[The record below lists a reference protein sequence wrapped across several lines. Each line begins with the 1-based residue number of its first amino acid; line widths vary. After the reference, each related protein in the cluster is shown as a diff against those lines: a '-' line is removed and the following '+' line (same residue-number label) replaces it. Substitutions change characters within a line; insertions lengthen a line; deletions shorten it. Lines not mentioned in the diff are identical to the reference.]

1 MGSSQETD
9 CMTFTPLSEGELLL
23 LNSFVWLAYTLFW
36 RAGKHGR
43 EGGTGGGRKKKK
55 REGKTLLLL
64 STNLLLALSDPF
76 FYLGSRHLLSLG
88 SSRLTTL
95 KF

>member
-1 MGSSQETD
+1 MG
-9 CMTFTPLSEGELLL
+9 EG
-23 LNSFVWLAYTLFW
+23 
-36 RAGKHGR
+36 GR
-43 EGGTGGGRKKKK
+43 EGVGEAGRIK